1 MTETARK
8 PSLGES
14 AALLVVCAL
23 IIALS
28 VLSPDSVPFAL
39 GVSAHIPILT
49 CAVLAATY
57 GFFVLHHRWDEL
69 ESGIITGI
77 SMAMQAILIL
87 MMVGLIIGA
96 WIQSGSVPSMIYYG
110 LDLLSPKY
118 FLLASFLVCSVVS
131 LATGTSWG
139 TAGTVGIALMGV
151 GAGLGVPPAVTAG
164 FCISG
169 GYFGDKMSPLSDTT
183 NLAPAMAGT
192 DLYSHIRAMC
202 WTTGPTYVIVA
213 GIAMY
218 MGSQYAAGTLDAGK
232 ISAMQAVMAA
242 ESHISYL
249 GFLPPLVVI
258 GTALAKV
265 PALPGLFAGVIV
277 ACVMAVFQGT
287 GLGNLINVIFE
298 GYVPTLSAEFANA
311 ADMAAVTQ
319 LMAQHGIAGITPE
332 LAKEAGSMINDL
344 LARGGMMSMMNTIA
358 LILCALSFGGIME
371 CCGFLETL
379 LTAVMKTV
387 KSVGG
392 LVTAVIASSFMCN
405 LFMGDQYLAI
415 VMPGRM
421 FKPGFDAKG
430 IHPRMLSRSLEDSGT
445 LTSVLIPWNT
455 CGAYHSGV
463 LGVPTMEYL
472 PYAFLNYLNPLVAIV
487 LTYMGIGVFYG
498 KQGEPLRRT
507 PPETVSSEA

>member
-1 MTETARK
+1 MTTDAARK
-8 PSLGES
+8 PSLSES
-14 AALLVVCAL
+14 LVLLAICAL
-23 IIALS
+23 IIAFG
-28 VLSPDSVPFAL
+28 VLTPDAVPFAL

-49 CAVLAATY
+49 CAVLAACY
-57 GFFVLHHRWDEL
+57 GFFVLHRRWEDL
-69 ESGIITGI
+69 EAGILNGI
-77 SMAMQAILIL
+77 GMAMQAILIL
-87 MMVGLIIGA
+87 MMVGLIIGS

-118 FLLASFLVCSVVS
+118 FLLASFVICSIVS

-164 FCISG
+164 ICISG

-192 DLYSHIRAMC
+192 DLFSHIRAMC
-202 WTTGPTYVIVA
+202 WTTGPTYIIVM

-218 MGSQYAAGTLDAGK
+218 LGSQYASGTLDAAK
-232 ISAMQAVMAA
+232 INAMQAVMAG
-242 ESHISYL
+242 EFHISLL

-258 GTALAKV
+258 GTALAKI

-287 GLGNLINVIFE
+287 GLGNLVGVVVE
-298 GYVPTLSAEFANA
+298 GYVPSVAAEIGNA
-311 ADMAAVTQ
+311 ADMGAVTQ
-319 LMAQHGIAGITPE
+319 LMAQHHIAGITPE
-332 LAKEAGSMINDL
+332 LAQEAGKMLNDL

-379 LTAVMKTV
+379 LAAVLKTV

-392 LVTAVIASSFMCN
+392 LVTAVIASSFLCN
-405 LFMGDQYLAI
+405 ALMGDQYLAI

-455 CGAYHSGV
+455 CGAYHAGV
-463 LGVPTMEYL
+463 LGVPTLEYA
-472 PYAFLNYLNPLVAIV
+472 PYAFLNYLNPLMAIA
-487 LTYMGIGVFYG
+487 LTYMGIGIFYG

-507 PPETVSSEA
+507 PEPVKEA